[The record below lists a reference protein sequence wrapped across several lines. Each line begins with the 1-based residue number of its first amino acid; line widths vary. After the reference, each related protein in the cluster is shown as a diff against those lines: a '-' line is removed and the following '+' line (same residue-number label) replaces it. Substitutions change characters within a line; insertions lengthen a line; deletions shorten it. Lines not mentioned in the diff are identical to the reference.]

1 MESERFK
8 ELREKAIDAA
18 VRLSGSDF
26 EDMLNISR
34 MFDEN
39 KEDVDS
45 ILDVILLFYRDL
57 LMAGKFGNEKLLIN
71 SDKKDIILKY
81 AGRFS
86 AGKLLNNIEIIE
98 ETRRNIKQN
107 ANYQL
112 AVEVMLMKLQEE
124 NA

>member
-1 MESERFK
+1 LTRQ
-8 ELREKAIDAA
+8 
-18 VRLSGSDF
+18 SGF
-26 EDMLNISR
+26 PGPIR

-81 AGRFS
+81 AGRF
-86 AGKLLNNIEIIE
+86 KLLNNIEIIE
-98 ETRRNIKQN
+98 EARRNIKQN

>member
-1 MESERFK
+1 VSRAGGDFEQADFIAAYADGVIGRAVELMESERFK

-57 LMAGKFGNEKLLIN
+57 LMAGNLE
-71 SDKKDIILKY
+71 
-81 AGRFS
+81 
-86 AGKLLNNIEIIE
+86 
-98 ETRRNIKQN
+98 
-107 ANYQL
+107 
-112 AVEVMLMKLQEE
+112 MKSC
-124 NA
+124 